1 MTSATSTILEQ
12 LGRAQDDLLW
22 FVRLTYPEFQAA
34 QFHVRLCRALERFER
49 AVAFRKSPRLIVNM
63 PPRHGKTFLISER
76 FPAWFLG
83 RNSRRRIIAASY
95 GKDLSLDFSRKVR
108 GLLRDEL
115 VQTVFPGLALARGT
129 ESVEQWET
137 SAGGVYRAAS
147 VGSGITGKGADALII
162 DDPVKGA
169 KEANSEAFRRTVWD
183 WYRSEAYL
191 RLQPGGGV
199 IVVQTRWREDDL
211 TGMLLD
217 GGEEWEVLSFPAIDE
232 HGRALH
238 PQRYDLDALA
248 RIRKSSGE
256 YYWSALFQQRPI
268 ARDDQP
274 FKAGDIRRIDT
285 LSTSPDLRAHDL
297 RLVLDLAYTKK
308 AGSDFTATIFGGI
321 DATGTRRV
329 FWADERKLT
338 PRERRPFVAD
348 LVRRWQPV
356 GLKQIHV
363 EGNEDALENVREA
376 LRHESL
382 TIEVVPLKTAGRHK
396 VDRIGEIDAH
406 LGGTEFGP
414 EAEPLLTRLLEWSP
428 VSGTPDDLPDAFA
441 YFCEV
446 TEYVPG
452 RKIKW
457 TPKPPKDPTARKI
470 WNAMNRRTVA
480 VKKPTGW

>member
-1 MTSATSTILEQ
+1 MTSATSTILED

-34 QFHVRLCRALERFER
+34 AFHRDLCHALERFEG
-49 AVAFRKSPRLIVNM
+49 AVSRRQSPRLMISL
-63 PPRHGKTFLISER
+63 PPRHGKSFIASER

-83 RNSRRRIIAASY
+83 RDPRRKVIAASY
-95 GKDLSLDFSRKVR
+95 GQELANTFSRRVR
-108 GLLRDEL
+108 DLVRDEI
-115 VQTVFPGLALARGT
+115 VGTVFPGLGLRPGA
-129 ESVEQWET
+129 ESVQQWET
-137 SAGGVYRAAS
+137 STGGAYRAAG
-147 VGSGITGKGADALII
+147 VGAGITGQGADALII
-162 DDPVKGA
+162 DDPIKDA
-169 KEANSEAFRRTVWD
+169 QEAGSET
-183 WYRSEAYL
+183 YRQRAWEWFTSTAYT
-191 RLQPGGGV
+191 RLMPGGGV
-199 IVVQTRWREDDL
+199 LVIQTRWHQDDL
-211 TGMLLD
+211 AGRLLAD
-217 GGEEWEVLSFPAIDE
+217 GEPWEVLNFPAIDE
-232 HGRALH
+232 AGRPLH
-238 PQRYDLDALA
+238 PARYSAADLA
-248 RIRKSSGE
+248 RIRSRIGE
-256 YYWSALFQQRPI
+256 YYWSALYQQRPI
-268 ARDDQP
+268 AREDQP

-285 LSTSPDLRAHDL
+285 LSTSSDLRAHDL

-321 DATGTRRV
+321 DAAGTRRV

-348 LVRRWQPV
+348 LVRRWQPF

-470 WNAMNRRTVA
+470 WKAMNRRTVQ
-480 VKKPTGW
+480 VKKPAGW